1 MTKFDRIWL
10 SRVASLGCIVCKNLG
25 YGESPAEIHHV
36 RTGQGTAQRAG
47 HQQTI
52 PLCCQHHRVGGYG
65 VAIHAGKKTWEKKYG
80 QEIDLLNQTLTAL
93 GENV

>member
-1 MTKFDRIWL
+1 
-10 SRVASLGCIVCKNLG
+10 
-25 YGESPAEIHHV
+25 
-36 RTGQGTAQRAG
+36 G

-65 VAIHAGKKTWEKKYG
+65 VAIHSGKKTWEKKYG